1 MKRCAILL
9 VLLSFVCLVSELSA
23 TVTTRHY
30 DFEEGAAGEDAR
42 ELIDITDAL
51 LHENA
56 DDFFGWGSHI
66 WIEVSGIETR
76 PLPDGSL
83 DDVVVDTA
91 LVAPSLN

>member
-1 MKRCAILL
+1 MKRCAFLL
-9 VLLSFVCLVSELSA
+9 VLLPFVCLVSKLSA

-30 DFEEGAAGEDAR
+30 DFEGGAAGNNAT

-66 WIEVSGIETR
+66 WIEVSGVETR
-76 PLPDGSL
+76 PLPAGSL
-83 DDVVVDTA
+83 DEVVEDCSTC
-91 LVAPSLN
+91 